1 MIIQEKIVDEFEK
14 KYIKFGSIIVVDDY
28 HNKDILLVIKISNK
42 CQLVSLSSDN
52 CNIHIPAFDVKYKEN
67 SNYCEF
73 LISNIEE
80 MLLNYS
86 SEIIKIYKPE
96 EIELILG

>member
-1 MIIQEKIVDEFEK
+1 MKIQEKIVDELEE
-14 KYIKFGSIIVVDDY
+14 KYIKFGSIIVVDDN
-28 HNKDILLVIKISNK
+28 HDEHKLLVTKHEGK
-42 CQLVSLSSDN
+42 CLLVCLSITD
-52 CNIHIPAFDVKYKEN
+52 CAVYIPTFDVKYKEN

-80 MLLNYS
+80 MLSNYS